1 MHYKDIHRRLDDGL
15 CVQLLLSNFFLFYL
29 TINEKRNWYDI
40 KYKHNLLYT

>member
-1 MHYKDIHRRLDDGL
+1 MMDFVYNYYYLVFSL
-15 CVQLLLSNFFLFYL
+15 YL